1 MDKDTI
7 YHVLKESMEH
17 DCCPICR
24 RTDESVRATMRSI
37 LYEGMTDMDF
47 RKEIMSQRGFCNHHS
62 NVFLEEGDAL
72 AHAIVYSDA
81 LRGALKDVVADDF
94 TLYETEKDCFFCTM
108 AKETEEQYVRAC
120 YEALHEEEFLDAYK
134 QGGMLCMLH
143 LHSIRKLSL
152 ASKEAED
159 FYLTVAQATV
169 DKYQVLIRELDE
181 IQRKNDYRFTGE
193 KWTEGEKTAWK
204 RAVNVINDRVGLP
217 KVAQKKKGWFK
228 K

>member
-24 RTDESVRATMRSI
+24 RTDESVRATMR
-37 LYEGMTDMDF
+37 
-47 RKEIMSQRGFCNHHS
+47 

-94 TLYETEKDCFFCTM
+94 TLYETEKNCFFCTM

-152 ASKEAED
+152 ASKEAEE
-159 FYLTVAQATV
+159 FYLTVAQTTV
-169 DKYQVLIRELDE
+169 DKYQVLIKELDE
-181 IQRKNDYRFTGE
+181 IQRKNDYRFQ
-193 KWTEGEKTAWK
+193 
-204 RAVNVINDRVGLP
+204 RHNL
-217 KVAQKKKGWFK
+217 
-228 K
+228 